1 MTSRKKTAPAVAS
14 APGDDDLPV
23 SEGTSPPENQVSNMA
38 TANDLTGDD
47 TEGSDA

>member
-1 MTSRKKTAPAVAS
+1 MTSRKKTAPAVP

-47 TEGSDA
+47 NQGSDA